1 MTDTQNS
8 RADACTATVTTD
20 HDTPVRA
27 GRVARALAPDNT
39 ASMTTRTDGA
49 TVETDIERDSTGGL
63 QATVDDY
70 VVNLGVAAA
79 VLDALAATPTAGGD
93 GTAADHDTADRGAA
107 DCDAAHDADYTPH
120 S

>member
-79 VLDALAATPTAGGD
+79 VLDAVDRDA
-93 GTAADHDTADRGAA
+93 ADRGAA
-107 DCDAAHDADYTPH
+107 DCDAAHDADDTPQ

>member
-1 MTDTQNS
+1 MTDTQSS
-8 RADACTATVTTD
+8 RADACTAAVTAD

-49 TVETDIERDSTGGL
+49 TVQTDIERDTTGGL

-70 VVNLGVAAA
+70 VVNLRVATA
-79 VLDALAATPTAGGD
+79 VLDAVD
-93 GTAADHDTADRGAA
+93 NTAADHDSD
-107 DCDAAHDADYTPH
+107 DTPY

>member
-1 MTDTQNS
+1 MTDTHS
-8 RADACTATVTTD
+8 ARAAACTATVTTD

-39 ASMTTRTDGA
+39 ASMTTQVEGA
-49 TVETDIERDSTGGL
+49 TVRTDIERETTGGL

-79 VLDALAATPTAGGD
+79 VLDAVAATPTAGVD
-93 GTAADHDTADRGAA
+93 STTTDRDAA
-107 DCDAAHDADYTPH
+107 DCDAAHDAADTPQ